1 MVTPRRGDVFLV
13 DFDPVLGSE
22 QAGRRPAV
30 VVQNDIGNRY
40 SPTTI
45 VAAVTTKLT
54 DRPYPFLVTLPED
67 VLQRP
72 SAVDC
77 AQLRT
82 VDAARISTGRL
93 AHLDGDTMCAVDEA
107 LKASLGLR

>member
-1 MVTPRRGDVFLV
+1 VI
-13 DFDPVLGSE
+13 
-22 QAGRRPAV
+22 
-30 VVQNDIGNRY
+30 VQNDIGNRY
-40 SPTTI
+40 SSATI
-45 VAAVTTKLT
+45 VAAITTKFAG
-54 DRPYPFLVTLPED
+54 RPYPFLVTLPKD

-93 AHLDGDTMCAVDEA
+93 ARLDPEVMREVDEA
-107 LKASLGLR
+107 LKASLGVS